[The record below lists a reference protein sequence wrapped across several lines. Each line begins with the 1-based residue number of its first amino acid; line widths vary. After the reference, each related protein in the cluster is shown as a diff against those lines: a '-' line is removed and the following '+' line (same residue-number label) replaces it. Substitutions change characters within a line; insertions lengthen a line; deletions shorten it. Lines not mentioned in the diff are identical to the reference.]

1 MGLLDSIFGGAAEG
15 LVNGIGNIIDSVT
28 TTDEERL
35 EAKLKIRQL
44 IHAENKETEKT
55 LRRELEAKE
64 RILVAE
70 LQQSDGYTKRARPSI
85 VYVGLLI
92 ALGSAVARIMGSE
105 IDVDTLVPSEFWYAW
120 GGVTGTWV
128 VGRTMEKRGISNGF
142 SQKVT
147 GAKKSLMDI

>member
-1 MGLLDSIFGGAAEG
+1 MGLLDGIFGGAAEG
-15 LVNGIGNIIDSVT
+15 LVKGIGGIIDSVT
-28 TTDEERL
+28 TTDEERMA
-35 EAKLKIRQL
+35 AKLKVQQL
-44 IHAENKETEKT
+44 IHAENQETEKT

-85 VYVGLLI
+85 VYAGLVI
-92 ALGSAVARIMGSE
+92 ALGSATAKFLGS
-105 IDVDTLVPSEFWYAW
+105 DVDVAGLVPVEFWWAW

-128 VGRTMEKRGISNGF
+128 VGRSMEKRGISNGF

-147 GAKKSLMDI
+147 GSKLLD